1 VSSAHGLH
9 TRGPRA
15 TAALASFP
23 QRLLSLLRHCQPLTA
38 TLPLPPMECR
48 GVPRVLETAVSDTW
62 VREVA
67 RVAVGGVAVVVVHA
81 EDCGE
86 A

>member
-1 VSSAHGLH
+1 
-9 TRGPRA
+9 
-15 TAALASFP
+15 
-23 QRLLSLLRHCQPLTA
+23 
-38 TLPLPPMECR
+38 
-48 GVPRVLETAVSDTW
+48 VPRVLETAVSDTW